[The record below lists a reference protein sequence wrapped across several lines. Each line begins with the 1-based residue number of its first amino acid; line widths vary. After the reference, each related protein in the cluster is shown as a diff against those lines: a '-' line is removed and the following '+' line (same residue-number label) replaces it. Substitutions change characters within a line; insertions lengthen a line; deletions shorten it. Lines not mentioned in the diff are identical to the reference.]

1 MEDLLALHAQH
12 FPQLRQALRNLD
24 DDDLRRKVSGET
36 ERHMHA
42 ERERI
47 AEGFLAGL
55 ARDRGRLERLL
66 TAVQKMSPASPGCS
80 NSSERGRVS
89 NSVSI
94 SGSRPCGF
102 IRKNCNQENPL
113 RRLTELVGN
122 LAVRIEANLARFVG
136 SANEQSHAL
145 GHRSPIE
152 RRGEAEIACAT
163 AGGVAGRACKT
174 TIVQCS
180 TPLFDSSNRHFGLMG
195 RPYNGDSREPI
206 VETEKILVV
215 DDEEAIREVVSTLLE
230 AQGYHCTVCSN
241 GRMALDAFRKD
252 TFDLA
257 LSDIVMPEMD
267 GLKLLAELRNEDP
280 DVPVIMVT
288 AMHDISIALQAIR
301 AGAYDYI
308 LKPFEKDQLHLSV
321 RRALEHRRLVMENR
335 TYQSDLEHLVAER
348 TQQLSI
354 ALQDLEQ
361 SYDYTLEA
369 LGGALDA
376 KDAETEGHC
385 QRVTAFTITIARS
398 MGVDPGALRQIAR
411 GAFLHDIGKMGVPDS
426 ILRKP
431 GPLTNEEREI
441 MRKHCEI
448 GFSVLERIPFLKEAA
463 EIVLSHQECYDG
475 SGYPRKLKG
484 EQIPLGAR
492 IFAVADTLDA
502 MISDRPYRKALPI
515 SAARAEIQK
524 FSGKQFDPRVVEVF
538 LSHPDRVWMELHEKI
553 GDPFRMTQMERA

>member
-1 MEDLLALHAQH
+1 
-12 FPQLRQALRNLD
+12 
-24 DDDLRRKVSGET
+24 
-36 ERHMHA
+36 
-42 ERERI
+42 
-47 AEGFLAGL
+47 
-55 ARDRGRLERLL
+55 
-66 TAVQKMSPASPGCS
+66 
-80 NSSERGRVS
+80 
-89 NSVSI
+89 
-94 SGSRPCGF
+94 
-102 IRKNCNQENPL
+102 
-113 RRLTELVGN
+113 
-122 LAVRIEANLARFVG
+122 
-136 SANEQSHAL
+136 
-145 GHRSPIE
+145 
-152 RRGEAEIACAT
+152 
-163 AGGVAGRACKT
+163 
-174 TIVQCS
+174 
-180 TPLFDSSNRHFGLMG
+180 
-195 RPYNGDSREPI
+195 
-206 VETEKILVV
+206 VESEKILVV

-230 AQGYHCTVCSN
+230 AQGYICTICSN

-252 TFDLA
+252 TFDLV

-267 GLKLLAELRNEDP
+267 GLKLLAELRNGDP

-288 AMHDISIALQAIR
+288 AMHDISIALEAIR

-354 ALQDLEQ
+354 ALHDLEQ

-398 MGVDPGALRQIAR
+398 MGVDKGLLRHIAR

-431 GPLTNEEREI
+431 GPLTAEERLV

-448 GFSVLERIPFLKEAA
+448 GYAVLERIPFLKDAA

-475 SGYPRKLKG
+475 SGYPRGLKG
-484 EQIPLGAR
+484 EEIPLGAR
-492 IFAVADTLDA
+492 IFAIADTLDA
-502 MISDRPYRKALPI
+502 MISDRPYRKAQSI
-515 SAARAEIQK
+515 GAARAEIK
-524 FSGKQFDPRVVEVF
+524 RYAGTQFDPRVVEIF
-538 LSHPDRVWMELHEKI
+538 LAHPETIWRELHEKV
-553 GDPFRMTQMERA
+553 GDPFKLAQLETV